1 MGKLDLLKKGTVAE
15 LKERKARLRT
25 KIKNR
30 CETITVNAF
39 FEMGIEKIDVEAV
52 LVAAQELRE
61 SYSEYQEVSKK
72 IAELEG

>member
-1 MGKLDLLKKGTVAE
+1 MGKLDLLKKGTVVD

-39 FEMGIEKIDVEAV
+39 FEMGIHEIDPEAV
-52 LVAAQELRE
+52 LVAAQELKE
-61 SYSEYQEVSKK
+61 SFIEYQEVCKK
-72 IAELEG
+72 IVELEG

>member
-1 MGKLDLLKKGTVAE
+1 MDKRDLLKKGTVAD

-30 CETITVNAF
+30 CETVTYNAF
-39 FEMGIEKIDVEAV
+39 YEVGMDQIDPDAV
-52 LVAAQELRE
+52 LVAAQELKE